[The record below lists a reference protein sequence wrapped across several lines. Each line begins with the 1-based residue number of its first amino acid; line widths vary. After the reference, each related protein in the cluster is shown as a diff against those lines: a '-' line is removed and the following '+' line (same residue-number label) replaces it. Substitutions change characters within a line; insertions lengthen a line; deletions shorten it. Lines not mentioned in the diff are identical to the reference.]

1 MNNATTI
8 GTSSKLQQVFAVQGM
23 PEVVVTDNEV
33 FFVSDKIEK
42 FFKYNGI
49 LHRTSA
55 PYHPAASN
63 GLAERAVQTKS
74 QV

>member
-49 LHRTSA
+49 LHRTS
-55 PYHPAASN
+55 PP
-63 GLAERAVQTKS
+63 
-74 QV
+74 